1 MPARCLCDRQACTS
15 RVNMSDR
22 KPNDHC
28 HLRPNPGSFRRT
40 NACCWRC
47 HTHDHARSRCSSSHT
62 CNLRRYNLPA
72 MPISEQ
78 HLCVSQRSPLYPW
91 LHVQV
96 PSGLLQVPPPLHGR
110 AGSIDRIQSASS
122 QSRCR
127 CAGTFVLHS
136 HQQVAPRSRHRCTLR

>member
-62 CNLRRYNLPA
+62 CNLRRCQRCRFPNNICVFRSGRHCILGCTCKFRPGCCKFLHHCMVGQGASIAYSRRVPSPGAVALA
-72 MPISEQ
+72 HSYCIPIS
-78 HLCVSQRSPLYPW
+78 RWRP
-91 LHVQV
+91 
-96 PSGLLQVPPPLHGR
+96 GLVTGVR
-110 AGSIDRIQSASS
+110 CDR
-122 QSRCR
+122 
-127 CAGTFVLHS
+127 
-136 HQQVAPRSRHRCTLR
+136 